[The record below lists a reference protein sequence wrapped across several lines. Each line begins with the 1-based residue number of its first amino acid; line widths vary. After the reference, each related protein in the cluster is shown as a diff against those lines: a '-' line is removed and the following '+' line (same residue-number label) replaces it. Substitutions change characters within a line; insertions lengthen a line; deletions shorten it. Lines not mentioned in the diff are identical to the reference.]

1 MAVAEAITETVEV
14 GKQNSSLLVGE
25 FDDRVLVERDASSDA
40 VVVRWQQAR
49 KEFVVGCKPLHL
61 QIRMGNKALC
71 ATRIWH
77 HHQIV
82 FFNLVAFRVKHKA
95 AFAFRAEQMH
105 ASVAQSKVIHP
116 EEIRSVLKINLHG
129 AKIHFISLTSTR
141 KGEICENNGAFCET
155 NIPVSRC
162 IFAS

>member
-14 GKQNSSLLVGE
+14 GKQDSSLLVGE
-25 FDDRVLVERDASSDA
+25 FDDGILVEGDASSDA
-40 VVVRWQQAR
+40 VVIRWQQAR
-49 KEFVVGCKPLHL
+49 KEFVVGGKPLYL
-61 QIRMGNKALC
+61 QIGIGYKILC
-71 ATRIWH
+71 AAWIWH
-77 HHQIV
+77 HHQVV

-105 ASVAQSKVIHP
+105 TSVAQSWVIDP

-129 AKIHFISLTSTR
+129 AKIHFISLTNT
-141 KGEICENNGAFCET
+141 KIDGFCETNDAFCET
-155 NIPVSRC
+155 NVPVSRC

>member
-14 GKQNSSLLVGE
+14 GKQDSSLLIGE

-40 VVVRWQQAR
+40 VVIRRQKVLQ
-49 KEFVVGCKPLHL
+49 ELVICGKPLYLHL
-61 QIRMGNKALC
+61 WNGNKSLC

-82 FFNLVAFRVKHKA
+82 FFNLVAFRVKYKA

-105 ASVAQSKVIHP
+105 TSVAQSWVIDP

-129 AKIHFISLTSTR
+129 AKIHFISLTNTKKMDFVKLMMLFVKLISQ
-141 KGEICENNGAFCET
+141 
-155 NIPVSRC
+155 
-162 IFAS
+162 